1 MICVASQMMFSPWI
15 RTGTSPE
22 EFKRMNHGSLCSLSG
37 RFTSCSSHFRAF
49 SAIANRTCNDV
60 IGVTPLSSTP
70 WTAVPALRSQPGPG
84 PGAGPGAPL
93 PPAQHPPPASPHPAP
108 PAARGGHGACR
119 PPPRPP
125 HLLRGEGLSPVVQHQ
140 RRHARGTGGRPAA
153 RNERRGTERRGAAA
167 GGAGGLRGHA
177 AAAVPTPPLEIER
190 RGCPGV
196 RRAPPFPPRCSEDSS
211 TS

>member
-1 MICVASQMMFSPWI
+1 MMFSPWI

-108 PAARGGHGACR
+108 PAARGR
-119 PPPRPP
+119 PWGLQAAPAPPSPSARRRTESSGTAPAAP
-125 HLLRGEGLSPVVQHQ
+125 CPRHRGPAGGTERTARNGTA
-140 RRHARGTGGRPAA
+140 RRCGGRGGRPARA
-153 RNERRGTERRGAAA
+153 RS
-167 GGAGGLRGHA
+167 GG
-177 AAAVPTPPLEIER
+177 
-190 RGCPGV
+190 
-196 RRAPPFPPRCSEDSS
+196 RAHPALGN
-211 TS
+211 